1 MERRAQELI
10 ESLALEPHPE
20 GGFYRQVFKSPH
32 IVNGNRSA
40 ITAIHFL
47 LPQGARSRWH
57 RVTSDEIWVNVEGGG
72 VALHTFNGNA
82 TRTQRLGA
90 TLPFAVVDA
99 GVWQAAE
106 PLDGFALV
114 ACFVAPGF
122 EFADFSMMS
131 EEPEVATRL
140 PAELRRLV

>member
-1 MERRAQELI
+1 MKQRPPRASSRGRSSVLASGRSYHEQMERRAQELI

-90 TLPFAVVDA
+90 TLPFAVV
-99 GVWQAAE
+99 
-106 PLDGFALV
+106 
-114 ACFVAPGF
+114 
-122 EFADFSMMS
+122 
-131 EEPEVATRL
+131 
-140 PAELRRLV
+140 